1 MKTVFDDQRNQIP
14 VTVLELKPN
23 FITQIKTV
31 DRDGY
36 QGVQIGY
43 RETKERRL
51 TKPLL
56 GHLKKSGVVSLSKL
70 AEFRTDD
77 IEKYKLGDSLTVE
90 QFSEGE
96 IVTVSAVS
104 KGRGFAGVVK
114 RYNFKGGPK
123 THGQSDRLRARGS
136 IGASSEPSKVV
147 KGMRM
152 AGQMGNVRITVKN
165 LEVVNVDKDK
175 NILLVKGSVPGSRNT
190 FVEVQKR

>member
-1 MKTVFDDQRNQIP
+1 MKTVFDDNRNQIP

-23 FITQIKTV
+23 FITQIKTIEQ
-31 DRDGY
+31 DGY

-43 RETKERRL
+43 NETKEQRL
-51 TKPLL
+51 TKPQL
-56 GHLKKSGVVSLSKL
+56 GHLQKSGVVPLANL

-77 IEKYKLGDSLTVE
+77 IEKYKLGDSLTVG
-90 QFSEGE
+90 QFSVGE
-96 IVTVSAVS
+96 IVNVSAVS

-123 THGQSDRLRARGS
+123 SHGQSDRLRARGS
-136 IGASSEPSKVV
+136 IGASSYPSKVI

-152 AGQMGNVRITVKN
+152 AGHMGDERVMVRN
-165 LEVVNVDKDK
+165 LEIINVDKDK
-175 NILLVKGSVPGSRNT
+175 NLLLVKGSVPGSRNT

>member
-70 AEFRTDD
+70 AEFRTDN